1 MEMQCTVCEKIK
13 VTQKRRN
20 FNNVSALIDASTLN
34 TYVLTYDLMKY
45 EIAKKNE
52 LMYDD
57 YCRLMTQFFLN
68 QPT

>member
-45 EIAKKNE
+45 EITKKNE
-52 LMYDD
+52 FMYDD